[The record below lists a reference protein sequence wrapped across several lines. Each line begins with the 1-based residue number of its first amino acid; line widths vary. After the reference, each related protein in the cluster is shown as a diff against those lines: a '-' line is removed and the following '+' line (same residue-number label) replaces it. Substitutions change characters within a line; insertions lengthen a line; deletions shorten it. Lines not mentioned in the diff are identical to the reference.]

1 MNLKGILQHKSDRDQ
16 LFIFI
21 LIIFISTF
29 FGTLL
34 SAIVVE
40 DSSFLKSDVLNPE
53 NISQLKILQLITSIF
68 IFIVP
73 PFVYSYFLGGNIF
86 RNFGFSRHINRQSV
100 MLVLIMVLFIQPF
113 VAYSMQWNVSII
125 QSLSDIF
132 PSLIQSME
140 QMEES
145 AKEITT
151 AFLKMDDLTDLF
163 FNLFLIAVIPAIGEE
178 LLFRGVIQKKLQSM
192 MTNPHLAIIITA
204 FVFSAIH
211 MQFFGFLPRFL
222 LGILLGYLFYFSKN
236 LWMSVLAHFINN
248 AAAVLLMYSSFSNKL
263 NTDIT
268 KIENTEISFVLAFL
282 SVLIVLFFIYLF
294 QQINNKEETI

>member
-1 MNLKGILQHKSDRDQ
+1 MNLKGILQHKSDRHQ

-21 LIIFISTF
+21 LIVFISTL

-34 SAIVVE
+34 SVVVISDIE
-40 DSSFLKSDVLNPE
+40 LLKLDLLNPE
-53 NISQLKILQLITSIF
+53 NISQLKILQLITSVF

-73 PFVYSYFLGGNIF
+73 PFIYSYFIGGNMF
-86 RNFGFSRHINRQSV
+86 RNFGFSADINRQSV

-125 QSLSDIF
+125 QSLSDFF
-132 PSLIQSME
+132 PSLIHSLE

-151 AFLKMDDLTDLF
+151 AFLKMDHLTDLF
-163 FNLFLIAVIPAIGEE
+163 FNLFLIALIPAIGEE

-192 MTNPHLAIIITA
+192 LSNPHIAIMITA

-211 MQFFGFLPRFL
+211 MQFFGFFPRFL

-248 AAAVLLMYSSFSNKL
+248 ALAVLLMYSAFANKI

-268 KIENTEISFVLAFL
+268 KIENTEISFFLAFL

-294 QQINNKEETI
+294 QKINNKEEII

>member
-1 MNLKGILQHKSDRDQ
+1 MNLKGILQHKSDRHQ

-21 LIIFISTF
+21 LIVFISTL

-34 SAIVVE
+34 SVVVISDIE
-40 DSSFLKSDVLNPE
+40 LLKLDLLNPE
-53 NISQLKILQLITSIF
+53 NISQLKILQLITSVF

-73 PFVYSYFLGGNIF
+73 PFIYSYFIGGNMF
-86 RNFGFSRHINRQSV
+86 RNFGFSADINRQSV

-125 QSLSDIF
+125 QSLSDFF
-132 PSLIQSME
+132 PSLIQSLE

-145 AKEITT
+145 AKDITT
-151 AFLKMDDLTDLF
+151 AFLEMDHLTDLI
-163 FNLFLIAVIPAIGEE
+163 FNLFLIALIPAIGEE
-178 LLFRGVIQKKLQSM
+178 LLFRGVIQKKLQSIM
-192 MTNPHLAIIITA
+192 SNPHIAIMITA

-211 MQFFGFLPRFL
+211 MQFFGFFPRFL

-248 AAAVLLMYSSFSNKL
+248 ALAVLLMYSAFANKL
-263 NTDIT
+263 NADIT

-294 QQINNKEETI
+294 QQINKKEEII